1 MIDRRSQEVNVDI
14 EQEDVC
20 VCVCVRKE
28 EERIINRVLES
39 ALPPIHSLV
48 SPALIYWCT
57 VSEFG

>member
-14 EQEDVC
+14 EQEDG
-20 VCVCVRKE
+20 VCVCVRK

-57 VSEFG
+57 ISEFG